1 MQDNGTVQQLS
12 KALNQL
18 LDAYE
23 SLQEESKSLKEDNS
37 LLKEEVENLEI
48 KNNELENRLNIL
60 NDTTEHNS
68 SEMDTMLGRI
78 ETILGAK
85 ETDEEKVISTE
96 EFINTNDSDNIN
108 SIIDEEIESLT
119 ESVTI
124 DEAIEINNNP
134 SSSEKQEE
142 NKEIDLGRM
151 QSLLNGFSN

>member
-23 SLQEESKSLKEDNS
+23 LLQEEAKNLREENTT
-37 LLKEEVENLEI
+37 LKEEIDDLE
-48 KNNELENRLNIL
+48 LRNRGLDSRLCAL
-60 NDTTEHNS
+60 NDTTKQNS

-78 ETILGAK
+78 ENILGPTPREEEVEKPAEEETQSLNEELK
-85 ETDEEKVISTE
+85 EDTE
-96 EFINTNDSDNIN
+96 EEVSFPRED
-108 SIIDEEIESLT
+108 
-119 ESVTI
+119 
-124 DEAIEINNNP
+124 
-134 SSSEKQEE
+134 E